1 MKSRVLAPAVLAF
14 VVGVP
19 AVAGA
24 QIAVGTK
31 VGLPAAPTTGSYESL
46 GRRDPF
52 MTLIEKKGPAN
63 PNAVPRSSKGLQSFL
78 LTDVHVT
85 GVTRKGSEWMAIL
98 QGPDKQSYVAK
109 IKDRI
114 ADAVIRRIDAQGV
127 VFVDIQGP
135 GSGARVQE
143 TRKPLRSA
151 AEVNR

>member
-1 MKSRVLAPAVLAF
+1 MKTRVLAPAVIAF

-19 AVAGA
+19 AIAGA

-31 VGLPAAPTTGSYESL
+31 VGLPPAPTAGTYESL

-52 MTLIEKKGPAN
+52 MTLIEKKGPSTTTA
-63 PNAVPRSSKGLQSFL
+63 PRSSKGLQSFL

-85 GVTRKGSEWMAIL
+85 GVTRKGTEWMAIL

-109 IKDRI
+109 VKDRI